1 MQTFRTSCLILLAL
15 ALAALQDAFADG
27 QPPGTS
33 LSVQPDT
40 VLLLHGLGR
49 SNTAM
54 WLLASRLED
63 EGFLVE
69 RIGYDSLTRAPR
81 EILDDIS
88 GKIAACCLNRGRK
101 LHFVGHSLG
110 GLLIRA
116 YLDDNPVTNLG
127 RVVLIGTPN
136 QGTAVVDRFR
146 DSWWMQLL
154 GPTTLALGTD
164 EESFPNSLEPPYYP
178 VGVIAGKRGLG
189 LNDIFLPGEDDG
201 LVTVDATKLEKMTDF
216 VVVNSGH
223 AYMRYSGE
231 VATQTAAFLKSG
243 RFLHRE
249 E

>member
-1 MQTFRTSCLILLAL
+1 MKKLLKLGLVLLVLVLAVQSSAASDTQPSGTAL
-15 ALAALQDAFADG
+15 
-27 QPPGTS
+27 PG
-33 LSVQPDT
+33 QPDT
-40 VLLLHGLGR
+40 VILLHGLGR
-49 SNTAM
+49 SDTAM

-69 RIGYDSLTRAPR
+69 RIEYDSLTRAPR
-81 EILDDIS
+81 EILDDI
-88 GKIAACCLNRGRK
+88 GGQIAACCLGRAGT

-116 YLDDNPVTNLG
+116 YLDKNRVANLG

-146 DSWWMQLL
+146 DSWWMPLL

-178 VGVIAGKRGLG
+178 VGVIAGKFGFG

-201 LVTVDATKLEKMTDF
+201 LVTVDATRLEGMTDF

-223 AYMRYSGE
+223 AFMRYSGE
-231 VATQTAAFLKSG
+231 VAAQTAAFLKTG
-243 RFLHRE
+243 RFLHGE